1 MKRNWKRPLFF
12 VFQVSKPGL
21 MSPRPELG
29 NEIPAEP
36 LLMYIRSD
44 GTTGMNKDKKGLV
57 LILSDH

>member
-1 MKRNWKRPLFF
+1 M
-12 VFQVSKPGL
+12 FQVSKPGL

-36 LLMYIRSD
+36 LLMYIGSD